1 MFKIKSFKDLIG
13 TIDLAFILTAITIM
27 GYALCYCYSLGQ
39 NDYYRLP
46 FSFVELDIKGLA
58 ATAIKFPFAVILLFI
73 ASPYLRRIKEEEEK
87 KRYEEEKNSR
97 EKKRLNKKKKKQI
110 IYIYS
115 AFGLVFLCICIVS
128 VKWDSIDL
136 IKIISRTLFLIV
148 IGLFLFLT
156 LVPKKIRPFIIS
168 LTLISSL
175 GYAYFLGV
183 SEAQE
188 LERHYIITTEK
199 IESTEKTQKLKKNE
213 EAQTYILIKVY
224 KDQLIVAPVNFKKKI
239 IIPSYQIIDIKSNK
253 DDKTKL
259 EQVDTG
265 KLKIDEINKSDIK

>member
-73 ASPYLRRIKEEEEK
+73 ASPYLRRIKEQEEK
-87 KRYEEEKNSR
+87 KRYEEEKKSR

-115 AFGLVFLCICIVS
+115 AFGLVLLYICTVS
-128 VKWDSIDL
+128 VKWDAINL
-136 IKIISRTLFLIV
+136 IKILSGTLFPIIVSLFLILALV
-148 IGLFLFLT
+148 SKKFRPLF
-156 LVPKKIRPFIIS
+156 IS
-168 LTLISSL
+168 LTLFFSL
-175 GYAYFLGV
+175 GWAYFLGV

-188 LERHYIITTEK
+188 SETHYIITTK
-199 IESTEKTQKLKKNE
+199 KTGSTEETQKVKKNE
-213 EAQTYILIKVY
+213 KAQTYILVKIY
-224 KDQLIVAPVNFKKKI
+224 KDQYIVAPVKLKKKI
-239 IIPSYQIIDIKSNK
+239 IIPSYQIIDIKSSK
-253 DDKTKL
+253 DDKIKL

-265 KLKIDEINKSDIK
+265 KLKINEINKINIK